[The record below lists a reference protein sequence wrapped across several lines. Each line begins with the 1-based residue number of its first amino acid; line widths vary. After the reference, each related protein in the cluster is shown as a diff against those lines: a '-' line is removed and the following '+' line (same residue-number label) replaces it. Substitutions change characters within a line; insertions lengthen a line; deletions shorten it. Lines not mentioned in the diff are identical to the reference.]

1 MHLRTLHGPKFSRT
15 SAPSK
20 RRSSC
25 LLEHQ
30 PRLPHRYDRE
40 AEKATLRD
48 TNSTPPIRQPYS
60 RPPALQRKPLTTRLA
75 FPQERQA
82 DGRKTSGPQEDQR
95 TTGRPVRQER
105 DNATYPAALMVGT
118 AGPGKGT
125 HLLIIL
131 SFYRL
136 IDQRCSSL
144 PGLVLAYSRCPPI
157 GRPRPKP
164 RSGRRNTSGIRQILL
179 PLSNKSAQR
188 TFTWLYTQMTS
199 RTRIDKSPT
208 PRPCG

>member
-1 MHLRTLHGPKFSRT
+1 MSIHHAYPTALSRGREGH
-15 SAPSK
+15 SAGHQFHPVGTPAFQPSACATAQAFDHK
-20 RRSSC
+20 TGVPAGKASRR
-25 LLEHQ
+25 
-30 PRLPHRYDRE
+30 
-40 AEKATLRD
+40 
-48 TNSTPPIRQPYS
+48 
-60 RPPALQRKPLTTRLA
+60 
-75 FPQERQA
+75 
-82 DGRKTSGPQEDQR
+82 QEDQR
-95 TTGRPVRQER
+95 ATGGPVRQER
-105 DNATYPAALMVGT
+105 GNATYPAALMVGT

-144 PGLVLAYSRCPPI
+144 PELVLAYSRCPPI

-188 TFTWLYTQMTS
+188 TFTWLYAQMTS
-199 RTRIDKSPT
+199 RT
-208 PRPCG
+208 